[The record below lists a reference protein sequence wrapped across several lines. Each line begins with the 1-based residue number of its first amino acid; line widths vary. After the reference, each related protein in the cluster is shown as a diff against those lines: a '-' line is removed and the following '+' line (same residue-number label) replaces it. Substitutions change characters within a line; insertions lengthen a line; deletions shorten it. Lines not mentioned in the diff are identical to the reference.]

1 MEWTVFEVLAAVAA
15 LFLSLGVPIIKLNGT
30 ITKLNVTLER
40 TEKDVTQQKQELE
53 RQKDSARESHR
64 RLWEHNDEQ
73 DDKLN
78 DHERRIT
85 ILEHKKGEIG

>member
-53 RQKDSARESHR
+53 RQREAAKESHR

-73 DDKLN
+73 DDMLN

-85 ILEHKKGEIG
+85 ILEHKKGESR

>member
-53 RQKDSARESHR
+53 RQKDAARESHR

-73 DDKLN
+73 DTTLN
-78 DHERRIT
+78 DHETRIT
-85 ILEHKKGEIG
+85 ILEHKKGEIR